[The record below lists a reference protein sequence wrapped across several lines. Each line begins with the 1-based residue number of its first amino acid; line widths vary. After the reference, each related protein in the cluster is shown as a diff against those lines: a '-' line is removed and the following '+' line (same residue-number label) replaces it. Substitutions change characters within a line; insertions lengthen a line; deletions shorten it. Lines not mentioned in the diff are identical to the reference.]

1 MALGRLVAVVL
12 AFLVAAGCQKIGF
25 ATQYEYDERVD
36 LSLDGSA
43 IVDVNASIAAL
54 VALHGAALDVDPEAR
69 FDRQAVSKLYEGPG
83 TTVRDLSAYRR
94 HGRRFAHVQI
104 AVSDIHQLP
113 KLPPLSWSRYRL
125 ERLDQEYRFVQEVGA
140 PGDLN
145 GPGAAVAFGSRA
157 RLPRVGPALEGPP
170 VRGRIGDI
178 GWSGDERVAFR
189 VHLPS
194 RINFHNSSA
203 NIERGNVLVWEQ
215 TLRERLSGTPL
226 RMEARMET
234 QSILYR
240 TLWLFW
246 GTFLAALALLAVI
259 VWWVGRKGRSIVHA

>member
-1 MALGRLVAVVL
+1 MALWRLVAVVL
-12 AFLVAAGCQKIGF
+12 ACLVAAGCQTIGF
-25 ATQYEYDERVD
+25 AKQYEYGERVD

-54 VALHGAALDVDPEAR
+54 VALRGAALDVDPEAR
-69 FDRQAVSKLYEGPG
+69 FDRHAISTLYEGPG
-83 TTVRDLSAYRR
+83 ATVRDISAYRR
-94 HGRRFAHVQI
+94 HGRRFVHVQI

-113 KLPPLSWSRYRL
+113 KLPPLAWSRYRL
-125 ERLDQEYRFVQEVGA
+125 ERVDQEYHFVQEVGA
-140 PGDLN
+140 PGHSND
-145 GPGAAVAFGSRA
+145 PGATVAFG
-157 RLPRVGPALEGPP
+157 GPV
-170 VRGRIGDI
+170 VRRRIGDF
-178 GWSGDERVAFR
+178 GWSGDELVAFR

-194 RINFHNSSA
+194 RINFHNSSD

-215 TLRERLSGTPL
+215 TLRDRLSGTPL

-240 TLWLFW
+240 TLWLFV